1 MYLPSFY
8 RWTARY
14 GAMEVSEVKRVREL
28 ERENAALKTMVA
40 AQALGI
46 GMLKDINSRRWY
58 AFQIVGAA

>member
-1 MYLPSFY
+1 
-8 RWTARY
+8 
-14 GAMEVSEVKRVREL
+14 MEVSEVKRVREL